1 MRAAGASIPKISAV
15 LGKAKHRVQRAVKG
29 IKCPI
34 DNVAL
39 RYRELLLKELATPDF
54 HERRFAKR
62 PKWKRQ
68 LSSLSANRQRAKA

>member
-1 MRAAGASIPKISAV
+1 LRRSEADLGAAAAV

-39 RYRELLLKELATPDF
+39 RNRELLLKELATPDF